1 MFKKDEIIFLMGA
14 GASVDAGIPTSCGMI
29 EEIQKLLCKDSKWGD
44 YTSLYNYVKSAIVYA
59 DGIQGKFDSSNFN
72 IERLVNTLDELLKS
86 DKHPI
91 FPFIGSWTPKL
102 PEVSGNDF
110 SKIGSFRKRI
120 VEQLSQHWVRLEYNE
135 NAKYYAG
142 LSRFQKEYNYPLRV
156 FTLNYDLCIE
166 NACSESGVERGFGD
180 GKQWDWRI
188 FDNEEQISNSIFLY
202 KLHGSVDW
210 TRDKNGCLIYKDRN
224 ISPDTIEIIFGTSYK
239 LQYIDPFLFFAYEFR
254 KRTLSDAKIIVC
266 IGYGF
271 GDEHING
278 IITQAL
284 NNNKERKLLVIS
296 PSQKADREIKDIGNI
311 LGLESCDNI
320 VHQNVIA
327 RDYLNNILSVET
339 LQEIFPEGEPPFEEL
354 RVEIKHALNTKEK
367 VI

>member
-1 MFKKDEIIFLMGA
+1 MIFKKDEIVFLMGA
-14 GASVDAGIPTSCGMI
+14 GASVDAKIPTSCGMI
-29 EEIQKLLCKDSKWGD
+29 EAIEKLLTDNIWKE
-44 YTSLYNYVKSAIVYA
+44 YTSLYNFVKSAIVYA
-59 DGIQGKFDSSNFN
+59 DGIQGKFDNSNFN

-110 SKIGSFRKRI
+110 SKIISFRKKI
-120 VEQLSQHWVRLEYNE
+120 VEQLSQHWVRLEYDE
-135 NAKYYAG
+135 DAKYYAG
-142 LSRFQKEYNYPLRV
+142 LSRFQQEYQYPLRV

-166 NACSESGVERGFGD
+166 KACSESGVERGFGD

-188 FDNEEQISNSIFLY
+188 FDNEEQISSSIFLY

-210 TRDKNGCLIYKDRN
+210 TRDNNGCLTYKDRN
-224 ISPDTIEIIFGTSYK
+224 ISPDNIEIIFGTSYK

-254 KRTLSDAKIIVC
+254 KRTLSEAKIIIC

-284 NNNKERKLLVIS
+284 NNNKDRKLLIIS
-296 PSQKADREIKDIGNI
+296 PSKEPTEEARRIGKI
-311 LGLESCDNI
+311 LGLEVKDNI
-320 VHQNVIA
+320 IHQNLSA
-327 RDYLNNILSVET
+327 KEYLNQILSVT
-339 LQEIFPEGEPPFEEL
+339 NLQKVFPEKEPPFEEL
-354 RVEIKHALNTKEK
+354 LR
-367 VI
+367 